1 MLSFLRA
8 GARSKRGLWPIQRN
22 RRRRSLRAF
31 AQFALGVF
39 AVRKVALV
47 LVFVCLTMCGCAA
60 SGAEEDTLTAVFYD
74 VGKADAILLYTEDA
88 AVLVDAGVN
97 KSGEDIVAD
106 LHARGIERLDAL
118 IITHFDKDHVG
129 GADKVIEGVE
139 IARVLEP
146 DYEKDS
152 KQFRQY
158 REALYEAGLQAEA
171 FAENVEFA
179 LDGCN
184 FAIDVANASDYGED
198 EENDFSLVVR
208 VTHGAVRFLLA
219 GDAENARLAELLDEG
234 DLQSDVLKTPHH
246 GRYAALS
253 AAFFQAVSPEY
264 AVITSDA
271 EDLEDAETVYAL
283 ELAGARV
290 LLTREGTVEM
300 TSNGDAVRIVEQ

>member
-1 MLSFLRA
+1 M
-8 GARSKRGLWPIQRN
+8 
-22 RRRRSLRAF
+22 
-31 AQFALGVF
+31 
-39 AVRKVALV
+39 RKVALV

-60 SGAEEDTLTAVFYD
+60 SGAEEDTL
-74 VGKADAILLYTEDA
+74 TEDA

-158 REALYEAGLQAEA
+158 REALDEAGLQAEA

-219 GDAENARLAELLDEG
+219 GDAENAG